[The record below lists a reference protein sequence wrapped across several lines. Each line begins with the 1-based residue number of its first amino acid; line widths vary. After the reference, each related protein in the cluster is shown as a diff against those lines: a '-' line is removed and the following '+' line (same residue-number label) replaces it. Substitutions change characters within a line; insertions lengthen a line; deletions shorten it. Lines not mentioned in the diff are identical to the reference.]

1 MVAEEHCCQQVA
13 VAEHCCQLVVEVAD
27 RLAVEQEKDRL
38 VVVEADLAVG
48 AGVLV
53 GLASLFAHQLLSERA
68 ADGFREEHRQQKRR
82 RLQQQQQQKRR
93 RLQQQQRRRRQQQQ

>member
-1 MVAEEHCCQQVA
+1 VVAEEHRCQQVA

-53 GLASLFAHQLLSERA
+53 GLASQMLCASSKRRA
-68 ADGFREEHRQQKRR
+68 ASRVPG
-82 RLQQQQQQKRR
+82 RLVQVVAQ
-93 RLQQQQRRRRQQQQ
+93 